1 MCICLGCRWP
11 KWSWHDKVDLIN
23 ICFSPGSLPV
33 TSSTQCPIRSAR
45 SNTDRVC
52 ELSLSPQPPKYLLLV
67 FSHAYLDAVAQ
78 WGPGGL
84 LVPYLRAF
92 WSLWMQSAAKGWCF
106 RDCRNLWT
114 WGRRMLLGGKR
125 PVHNHNSSQPFSSLY
140 LHEERSRRKKNYSWH
155 GHFRFALPNTG

>member
-1 MCICLGCRWP
+1 MSVCLGFRWL
-11 KWSWHDKVDLIN
+11 KWRWQDKVDLIN
-23 ICFSPGSLPV
+23 LYFSPGSLPV
-33 TSSTQCPIRSAR
+33 TFSTQCPFCSAWLNAERS
-45 SNTDRVC
+45 C
-52 ELSLSPQPPKYLLLV
+52 ELSLSPQPPQSLLLV
-67 FSHAYLDAVAQ
+67 LSHAYLDAVARS
-78 WGPGGL
+78 GLGGL

-140 LHEERSRRKKNYSWH
+140 LHEERPRRKKNHSWH
-155 GHFRFALPNTG
+155 GHFGSALPNTG